1 MSKRND
7 IVNGVE
13 YTVLLK
19 NALGPDGI
27 SNAQNVF
34 PSFVFLQYSGTGRPA
49 HSHAKPNC
57 FIPFLTEKYDI
68 NLVLELS

>member
-19 NALGPDGI
+19 NALGRDGI

-34 PSFVFLQYSGTGRPA
+34 PSFVFFAIFGHR
-49 HSHAKPNC
+49 
-57 FIPFLTEKYDI
+57 
-68 NLVLELS
+68 

>member
-34 PSFVFLQYSGTGRPA
+34 PSFVFFCNIRAPVDQLILMQNRT
-49 HSHAKPNC
+49 
-57 FIPFLTEKYDI
+57 
-68 NLVLELS
+68 VLYRS